1 MRDYLD
7 INHAYEILGLKPG
20 ASQGQVKQAYRKLV
34 KIWHPD
40 RFADPQQKQQAEEKI
55 KEINVAYNKLKS
67 EQPTAESTNSS
78 APSSTYPSHTSPSQV
93 NISVNRWDAETF
105 YNLGV
110 ENASGGR
117 YEEAIADFT
126 RAIRLNSSY
135 IEAYKYRGFVCSQLG
150 YEYRASSDLRKAEE
164 LEHGGRTIKTSASP
178 TSSRVYRSKSRFFL
192 KTWCRKIKNFL
203 KIKGIFC

>member
-7 INHAYEILGLKPG
+7 INHAYEILGLEPG
-20 ASQGQVKQAYRKLV
+20 ASPEQVKQAYRKLV

-40 RFADPQQKQQAEEKI
+40 RFANPQQKQQAEAKI
-55 KEINVAYNKLKS
+55 KDINVAYNKLKS
-67 EQPTAESTNSS
+67 EQPTTTSKNSS
-78 APSSTYPSHTSPSQV
+78 SPASPSHTVTSPV
-93 NISVNRWDAETF
+93 NISVNRWDAEAF

-126 RAIRLNSSY
+126 KAIRLNPRY

-150 YEYRASSDLRKAEE
+150 YEYRATSDLKKAEQ
-164 LEHGGRTIKTSASP
+164 LQHGGRTIKTSASNYN
-178 TSSRVYRSKSRFFL
+178 RIYRTKRKFFL
-192 KTWCRKIKNFL
+192 KRWCQKIKNLL
-203 KIKGIFC
+203 KGQ